1 MKAADSRDGLVRPE
15 RTANRIPVLPT
26 LAVLLAITG
35 SAAIHGQAAADPPAA
50 SPGETFKAK
59 TAAECFAYYDRRFA
73 RAMAALPRRE
83 PWREEDRAEIAR
95 VAKRCLGIRDA
106 WRPRIRTETVRVT
119 EHDGFRIEHLR
130 GTSWPGVI
138 CTAHLYVPNG
148 AQEGAKDG
156 PLPLVLLCCGHGRGC
171 KLCPGYQA
179 MARHLARCGMLVL
192 VFDNI
197 GQGEREPMGHAHPV
211 VPFACG
217 TTVEGLIALE
227 ALSWLEWAKDDPRV
241 DVHRM
246 AAVGNSG
253 GGKLTIFLAALCP
266 ELAALSSSGWPSTFE
281 FVARKEKKL
290 CHCTLLPG
298 TVGRI
303 EVWHLLGC
311 FAPRPML
318 IFQGKL
324 DCLFPEDLFHRV
336 ARQVKGCYDEVGAG
350 DRFDAVVVPGEHSW
364 DGKRRELLGR
374 WLSTVF
380 ELGPAPPVPDK
391 EDLLSPDDGCLDGW
405 PEDAVDVDTLA
416 RRLTGVDA
424 PSELKL
430 WDVFRPPVDLA
441 NVEQVT
447 PRGDTRQILAQF
459 EAFLKADW
467 PCACATPP
475 AAERISQES
484 PEVNP

>member
-1 MKAADSRDGLVRPE
+1 MKAADWRDGLVRPE
-15 RTANRIPVLPT
+15 WTAMEARVVST
-26 LAVLLAITG
+26 LAVFLFVASSG
-35 SAAIHGQAAADPPAA
+35 AVHAQAPADAPAA
-50 SPGETFKAK
+50 PPGETVELKS
-59 TAAECFAYYDRRFA
+59 AADCFAYYDRRFA
-73 RAMAALPRRE
+73 EAMAALPRRE

-95 VAKRCLGIRDA
+95 VTKQCLGIRDA
-106 WRPRIRTETVRVT
+106 WRPEIRTETVRVT
-119 EHDGFRIEHLR
+119 EHEGFRIEHLR

-148 AQEGAKDG
+148 AKDGAKDKT
-156 PLPLVLLCCGHGRGC
+156 LPLVLLCCGHGRGC
-171 KLCPGYQA
+171 KLSPGYQA

-197 GQGEREPMGHAHPV
+197 GQGEREPMGHANPV

-227 ALSWLEWAKDDPRV
+227 ALSWLDWARDDPRV
-241 DVHRM
+241 DVDHM
-246 AAVGNSG
+246 AAIGNSG
-253 GGKLTIFLAALCP
+253 GGKLTILLAALCP
-266 ELAALSSSGWPSTFE
+266 ELAAISSSGWPSTFE

-336 ARQVKGCYDEVGAG
+336 ARQVRGCYAEVGAA
-350 DRFDAVVVPGEHSW
+350 DRFEAVVVPGEHSW
-364 DGKRRELLGR
+364 DDKRRELLGR
-374 WLSTVF
+374 WLSIVF
-380 ELGPAPPVPDK
+380 ELGPAPALPEK
-391 EDLLSPDDGCLDGW
+391 EDLLAIDDGCLDGW
-405 PEDAVDVDTLA
+405 PDDAVDVDTLA

-467 PCACATPP
+467 PCACPAPR
-475 AAERISQES
+475 AAERIPPKT